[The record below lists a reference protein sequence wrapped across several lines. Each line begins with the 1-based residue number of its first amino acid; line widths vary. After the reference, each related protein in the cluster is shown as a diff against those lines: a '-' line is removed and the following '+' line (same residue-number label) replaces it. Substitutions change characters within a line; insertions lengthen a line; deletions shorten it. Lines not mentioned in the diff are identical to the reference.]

1 MRELALGV
9 RLGLAGGRSTRIRT
23 ALTALGVGLGM
34 IVLLTAASVPTVLR
48 AVDARQSARDVVG
61 GPRPRLL
68 VATSDTT
75 FRGDAIRGRSVQ
87 VLGPRPPL
95 PPGVS
100 RMPGPGELV
109 VSPALRDL
117 LAAEPLLR
125 ERLSGRIVGTIGAA
139 GLSGAREYAFYAGAA
154 RLSRAYAQPVSRFGL
169 ASPGNPLPG
178 FLVLLIAVA
187 VVILLLPIGVFIATA
202 VRFGSDARDRRL
214 AALRLVG
221 ADRAMAVR
229 IAAGEAVS
237 GALAGMAIGAV
248 GFLALRPLA
257 ENLRLQ
263 DISVFASDLR
273 PSAALTA
280 LIVVAV
286 PAAAVIASVVALR
299 RVVVEPL
306 GVTRRGAGARRRL
319 LWRLVPLVL
328 GGVIIGTHR
337 GDLLSGNPP
346 VAAVSIGVSLML
358 TGITALLPWAVDA
371 VVRRLTRGGV
381 SWQLA
386 VRRLQMDGGTAAR
399 AVAGVAVAVA
409 GAIALQTVLAQG
421 ERDTRLFSAPQ
432 RMDVH
437 VGLPGGDVNL
447 QQTLTALRATR
458 GVRSATAVAMTNT
471 ARPMII
477 GACADLRQYAQIGTC
492 RNGDTFR
499 TGPPSRR
506 FPDARRVLIV
516 PGPDGYPR
524 PGVLVTP
531 AVAGGL
537 RIDNID
543 AFADL
548 DGMPDA
554 IEYVRNTAFRLAPGS
569 WAGSG
574 DAKASAKA
582 YRTVRRAIFAGAY
595 VVLAIIALS
604 LLVGA
609 LEQLRERR
617 PVLAALSAFG
627 VPRGTLM
634 RSVLW
639 QAAVPVVLGL
649 IVSVSVGVVLAVLLL
664 RVAGQ
669 TFTADW
675 PSIAAMAGAG
685 AATIVLV
692 TVASLPAVTRLM
704 RPEGLRTE

>member
-1 MRELALGV
+1 MRELALGL
-9 RLGLAGGRSTRIRT
+9 RLGLAGGRSARIRT

-34 IVLLTAASVPTVLR
+34 IVLLTAASVPTMLR
-48 AVDARQSARDVVG
+48 AVDARQTARDVVG
-61 GPRPRLL
+61 GPHPRLL

-75 FRGDAIRGRSVQ
+75 FRGDAIRGRSLEPLVA
-87 VLGPRPPL
+87 RPPL
-95 PPGVS
+95 PPGVT

-117 LAAEPLLR
+117 LASEPLLR
-125 ERLSGRIVGTIGAA
+125 ARLPGRIVGTIGDA

-154 RLSRAYAQPVSRFGL
+154 HLSRNYAQLATGFGTRD
-169 ASPGNPLPG
+169 AGNPLPG

-221 ADRAMAVR
+221 ADRSMAVR
-229 IAAGEAVS
+229 IAAGEALA
-237 GALAGMAIGAV
+237 GALAGMAVGTL
-248 GFLALRPLA
+248 GFLAARPLA
-257 ENLRLQ
+257 ERYRLQ
-263 DISVFASDLR
+263 DISVFTHDLR
-273 PSAALTA
+273 PSATLTA
-280 LIVVAV
+280 LILVAV
-286 PAAAVIASVVALR
+286 PLAAVVASVIALR

-306 GVTRRGAGARRRL
+306 GVSRQGARSRRRL
-319 LWRLVPLVL
+319 WWRLVPLAL
-328 GGVIIGTHR
+328 GGLLLGAHS

-346 VAAVSIGVSLML
+346 VVQISVGVSLML
-358 TGITALLPWAVDA
+358 IGITALLPWAVDA
-371 VVRRLTRGGV
+371 VVRRLAGGGV

-421 ERDTRLFSAPQ
+421 ERDARLFSSPQ
-432 RMDVH
+432 RMDAQ
-437 VGLPGGDVNL
+437 VGFPAGDANL
-447 QQTLTALRATR
+447 RQTLTALRATR
-458 GVRSATAVAMTNT
+458 GVRSATAVAMTGGVRT
-471 ARPMII
+471 AIV
-477 GACADLRQYAQIGTC
+477 GACADLRQYAAIGTC
-492 RNGDTFR
+492 HDGDTFR
-499 TGPPSRR
+499 TDSPSRR
-506 FPDARRVLIV
+506 YPDARRVPIV
-516 PGPDGYPR
+516 PAPDGYPR
-524 PGVLVTP
+524 PAILLTP
-531 AVAGGL
+531 AAARGV
-537 RIDNID
+537 RIDNI
-543 AFADL
+543 AAYVDL
-548 DGMPDA
+548 DGTPDA
-554 IEYVRNTAFRLAPGS
+554 IEYVRNTAARLSPDS
-569 WAGSG
+569 WAGAG
-574 DAKASAKA
+574 GVNASAKA

-595 VVLAIIALS
+595 IVLAIIALS

-609 LEQLRERR
+609 LEQRRERR

-649 IVSVSVGVVLAVLLL
+649 IVSVSVGVALGVLLL

-675 PSIAAMAGAG
+675 PSVAAMAGAG